1 MALSEVTMAEPGW
14 RCSLSRNGRGT
25 RSPRCAGAGGSP
37 GRSFYRYRRRYEA
50 EGPEG
55 PRSAVQAAPGVPR
68 ADRRPSRGWRS
79 AGFERIIP
87 GGGARGIRAELHRAG
102 VDSPA
107 VSNHPP
113 GPPWKPSGLITR
125 RSGPHQ
131 GISDLTPAERC
142 TPSPAP
148 PPADHQELEEP
159 VYPPRGDRSHRVE
172 RRGGHLRSPDHRAGP
187 EVARPQGPHRPGR
200 EAHPRLLRQTLL
212 RSLAFDPDRRHH
224 PQDRGMEVIATRKQ
238 ASLKCPV
245 RGVTRLSGTHKR
257 SESMGSRRR

>member
-1 MALSEVTMAEPGW
+1 MAEPGW
-14 RCSLSRNGRGT
+14 RCSLSRNERGT

-159 VYPPRGDRSHRVE
+159 VYPPGAIVRTVLSVGV
-172 RRGGHLRSPDHRAGP
+172 
-187 EVARPQGPHRPGR
+187 V
-200 EAHPRLLRQTLL
+200 TY
-212 RSLAFDPDRRHH
+212 DRRTIGLGRRWPGLKVRIVPAGKLIHVYYGK
-224 PQDRGMEVIATRKQ
+224 PCCGRWPSIPTAGTTRRIG
-238 ASLKCPV
+238 AW
-245 RGVTRLSGTHKR
+245 R
-257 SESMGSRRR
+257 

>member
-1 MALSEVTMAEPGW
+1 MAEPGW

-68 ADRRPSRGWRS
+68 ADRRPPRGWRS

-125 RSGPHQ
+125 RSGPTRGSQ
-131 GISDLTPAERC
+131 TL
-142 TPSPAP
+142 
-148 PPADHQELEEP
+148 
-159 VYPPRGDRSHRVE
+159 PRQSAARRARLRLRPTTRS
-172 RRGGHLRSPDHRAGP
+172 LRSPSTP
-187 EVARPQGPHRPGR
+187 PGAIVR
-200 EAHPRLLRQTLL
+200 TVLSVGVVTY
-212 RSLAFDPDRRHH
+212 DRRTIGLGRRWPGLKVRIVPAGKLIHVYYGK
-224 PQDRGMEVIATRKQ
+224 PCCGRWPSIPTAGTTRRIG
-238 ASLKCPV
+238 AW
-245 RGVTRLSGTHKR
+245 R
-257 SESMGSRRR
+257 